1 MTDESSSRYRE
12 AVLRQLDAIG
22 RTQGESL
29 ERAAQAVFSAL
40 QTDGVLHVFGSGH
53 SHSLAEEAFHRA
65 GGLVPVNAIHEI
77 FLTPLTRPDLSS
89 RLERLPGLAAL
100 ILDGHDVRPGE
111 VLLVISNSGIN
122 AVPVEMA
129 LEGKRRW
136 LAVIA
141 LTSLRH
147 SRMVPPRHPSG
158 KRVFEVADI
167 VLDTCGEPG
176 DAVVAYAGFAGKVAP
191 TSLLAGSY
199 LINSLVCRVV
209 ELFLAQ
215 GLTPPVYLSANIPGG
230 DEHNRALAAKYR
242 GRIRGL

>member
-1 MTDESSSRYRE
+1 MTEGHRSPYHE
-12 AVLRQLDAIG
+12 AVLRQLDTMR
-22 RTQGESL
+22 RTQVRSI
-29 ERAAQAVFSAL
+29 ERASQAVFETLRAE
-40 QTDGVLHVFGSGH
+40 GVLHVFGSGH

-77 FLTPLTRPDLSS
+77 FLTPLTRPDLSGQ
-89 RLERLPGLAAL
+89 LERLPGLATL
-100 ILDGHDVRPGE
+100 ILDGHDLRTGE

-129 LEGKRRW
+129 LEGKRRG
-136 LAVIA
+136 LTTIA
-141 LTSLRH
+141 LTSLNH
-147 SRMVPPRHPSG
+147 SRSVAARHPAG
-158 KRVFEVADI
+158 KRLFEVADI

-176 DAVVAYAGFAGKVAP
+176 DAAVAYPGFAGRVAP

-199 LINSLVCRVV
+199 IINSLVCRVV
-209 ELFLAQ
+209 ELFLEH
-215 GLTPPVYLSANIPGG
+215 GLTPPIYLSANLPGG